1 MTGQP
6 RAGDART
13 TPEAAFAA
21 TGLSRRY
28 RRRWALRDC
37 DFAIPA
43 GAVCGLVGPNGSG
56 KSTLLT
62 LGAGLQQPT
71 AGEVRVHGLRPGLD
85 AVLRERIAF
94 VAQDKPLYPR
104 LTVAETLRL
113 GRELN
118 PRWDQDL
125 ALEVVQQGGLSLT
138 GRVGEL
144 SGGQRSRVALALAL
158 GKRPDVLLLD
168 EPMSDL
174 DPLSRHQLMGTLM
187 GQAAE
192 HGTTVVIS
200 THILSELDGVID
212 HLLLVD
218 DGQVRLAGPV
228 EEILGAHLLL
238 DGPESLPLEP
248 HTVLELR
255 RTGRGVS
262 ALVRPDG
269 PVAEGWRAE
278 PPDLEQLLLAYLRS
292 PGAASLNTTV
302 PSSPMEVAA

>member
-1 MTGQP
+1 MNGEE
-6 RAGDART
+6 RVGDDG
-13 TPEAAFAA
+13 TPQAAFTA
-21 TGLSRRY
+21 TGLGRRY

-62 LGAGLQQPT
+62 LGAGLRQPT

-85 AVLRERIAF
+85 AELRARIGF

-118 PRWDQDL
+118 PRWDQAL
-125 ALEVVQQGGLSLT
+125 ALEIVEQGRLALT
-138 GRVGEL
+138 SRVGEL
-144 SGGQRSRVALALAL
+144 SGGQRTRVALALAL
-158 GKRPDVLLLD
+158 AKRPDVLLLD

-200 THILSELDGVID
+200 THILSELDGVVD

-218 DGQVRLAGPV
+218 GGQVRLAGPV
-228 EEILGAHLLL
+228 DEILGAHLLL
-238 DGPESLPLEP
+238 DGREGLPLEP
-248 HTVLELR
+248 HTVLEVR
-255 RTGRGVS
+255 HTGRGVT

-269 PVAEGWRAE
+269 PLAEGWRSE
-278 PPDLEQLLLAYLRS
+278 PPSLEQLLLAYLRS
-292 PGAASLNTTV
+292 PEAPSLNTTV
-302 PSSPMEVAA
+302 PSSPLEVAA